1 MNHLHEIAII
11 PTESISTKKHITL
24 YATLDKDVN
33 KFTAG
38 REAVTSVAQPAPARD
53 ANKNIGNKK
62 TPSRKASK
70 PEYGKR
76 RKIKLFTSMVIKS
89 DILPVGIGILGKR
102 TIKIESN
109 PIKVKT
115 SAEATIEI
123 TIKTAGR
130 IKLRLV
136 RNLKTATETPKNITG
151 RIVYRPNRTANSVKK
166 SNTDLEKCP
175 SKGTTIAGR
184 IAGSF

>member
-38 REAVTSVAQPAPARD
+38 REAVTSVAQPAPARA

-70 PEYGKR
+70 PEYLYNDFDGLMNWEEFESLSGKE
-76 RKIKLFTSMVIKS
+76 L
-89 DILPVGIGILGKR
+89 
-102 TIKIESN
+102 TIKEILKIAVDLYKTQLKEFYRLEIVNIETN
-109 PIKVKT
+109 EVIDY
-115 SAEATIEI
+115 IE
-123 TIKTAGR
+123 
-130 IKLRLV
+130 
-136 RNLKTATETPKNITG
+136 E
-151 RIVYRPNRTANSVKK
+151 
-166 SNTDLEKCP
+166 
-175 SKGTTIAGR
+175 
-184 IAGSF
+184 